1 MSTFINQFV
10 MRRYRQDVFK
20 GLVTGLRRLVLTSD
34 VKLGNKIGIGGYADV
49 YEGTIKYMK
58 PNGRKRYAVDKV
70 AVKVFR
76 VMFPKESD
84 FAEVRKHYLAIAND
98 IVQSLIR
105 LMLSYLLGS
114 CASCHSFNTRTY
126 CH

>member
-76 VMFPKESD
+76 VVLSKEKE
-84 FAEVRKHYLAIAND
+84 FAEVCVCI
-98 IVQSLIR
+98 IWF
-105 LMLSYLLGS
+105 
-114 CASCHSFNTRTY
+114 AS
-126 CH
+126 